1 MPGLYIGGSHIG
13 TFFLVVVT
21 AWLFGWWYSPSVAF
35 GCSCSKQDL
44 FLAVVPIRGFR
55 SVVIQAWF
63 SIAWWLSTLSFW
75 LVMVQG
81 WFLVGGGPR
90 MVFSWWWSKNGFGWW
105 WSKGGFCLCGPR
117 MVFGWWWSKNG
128 FSLVS
133 GQSFKLFYIA
143 WIENCSSTSSHIPCS
158 LYSAVWHNIDFIFML
173 CFFNF
178 LKNNHQ
184 Q

>member
-1 MPGLYIGGSHIG
+1 MKIKKRWKKWRKKSHAWFIYWRRSL
-13 TFFLVVVT
+13 FFLVVVT

-81 WFLVGGGPR
+81 WFSVGGGPR
-90 MVFSWWWSKNGFGWW
+90 MVFSWWWSKNGFW
-105 WSKGGFCLCGPR
+105 
-117 MVFGWWWSKNG
+117 
-128 FSLVS
+128 LVS

-143 WIENCSSTSSHIPCS
+143 WIENCSSTSSHLPCS